1 MVNIYTRLPSCKVK
15 VSESENEVAQSCPTL
30 CNPMDCSLPG
40 FSVHMIF
47 QARIVEWV
55 VISFLSKNYKY
66 TWPEYICTMCV
77 CMRVH
82 SCSCIRLFVTQ
93 LTIAHQ
99 APLSIEFS
107 RQEYWS
113 GLPSATPG
121 NLPNPGIE
129 PSSPALQKDSLLSD
143 PPGKLEESKLY
154 IIQLYNHFLRFSS

>member
-1 MVNIYTRLPSCKVK
+1 MLLGVFVVVLVT
-15 VSESENEVAQSCPTL
+15 QSCPTL

-40 FSVHMIF
+40 FSVHVIF

-66 TWPEYICTMCV
+66 TWSDYICTMCA

-82 SCSCIRLFVTQ
+82 SCSCIRLFVTP

-107 RQEYWS
+107 GQEYWS

-121 NLPNPGIE
+121 NLPNPGIKHM
-129 PSSPALQKDSLLSD
+129 SLVSPALASEFFTTV
-143 PPGKLEESKLY
+143 PPRKSIC
-154 IIQLYNHFLRFSS
+154 II